1 MSEPTDTIYEGRD
14 APDGETLIMIE
25 PMKDARSRD
34 HYEGLKAKASDVHN
48 WPNRLEL

>member
-1 MSEPTDTIYEGRD
+1 MVEPSDMFEGRED
-14 APDGETLIMIE
+14 NTGDTLIAIE
-25 PMKDARSRD
+25 PMHDARSRD